1 MEYLTLKDQLMILS
15 ILKLGKA
22 ASLLKLRELL
32 NNNTNKKWSIGNVF
46 VSLERLESLGY
57 VTIKL
62 GEPTGKRGG
71 KAVKYY
77 SVAQAGLKIL
87 KETKIMQDGMWE
99 GLHDMVFGK

>member
-15 ILKLGKA
+15 ILKLGKE
-22 ASLLKLRELL
+22 ASLIKLRELL
-32 NNNTNKKWSIGNVF
+32 NNNTDKKWSIGNVF

-71 KAVKYY
+71 KAVKFYLV
-77 SVAQAGLKIL
+77 SNAGMEGL
-87 KETKIMQDGMWE
+87 KETKKMQDGMWE
-99 GLHDMVFGK
+99 GLHDIVFGK